1 MMDILKICYPTWVR
15 RKNNIVMKKI
25 YSTLIRLNS
34 VQFKYRTI
42 ISFIIVLLGMI
53 VSDVLF
59 HIYFPSITE
68 YFHTTFNIDLSDPET
83 IALDFAPEIWGGVL
97 AMVLGTL
104 IIVIAIAAE
113 SSPKLMDLFV
123 KDWLSLIYVWFLI
136 IASLHA
142 VLIMFYVE
150 PLGRVSSSVLNT
162 YIYLFI
168 GSIFTLPYIF
178 YILLYSKTSN
188 VVSTISSI
196 IQGFVLKMEKQ
207 IIYSAMDD
215 SIEVVEEYQKEIMG
229 SLDQLDDLLA
239 FTEFKET
246 QTDIIREISEVIQL
260 YIKHKSN
267 FNEKFFNL
275 TDIIRSN
282 ATFRTYTDI
291 QYQEMSDSKTFYEV
305 KTFRLLGSSYIKM
318 ITNDRFDIASLIPA
332 EMVDIGVTCLKNN
345 DDIILGHVNIRFNTL
360 FRFAIKHA
368 YKNNE
373 PRNLYNLSFHYS
385 NMIQEYIK
393 ADRVDMAKY
402 CYDKFKFYANDIYKN
417 AEANPGLY
425 FVVDT
430 LTFELRKCQVLIH
443 EKGWSDEDQMD
454 LLKMILQLDKPPGY
468 SKDEVDKGIL
478 GGNNGTRRIQIG
490 LALFYLSVKKSEF
503 ATAIA
508 EDYLDDLAYFDEK
521 TFKANVN
528 TQCFLLSI
536 FGPQFW
542 EDTDR
547 GTLNIYFAPEKD
559 QIDPFKEL
567 LFSLM
572 DQRLEALERDV
583 KFLSLE
589 VDKLMQK
596 RQRQDGY
603 LNDADKER
611 MEELQRK
618 IAARET
624 TDEDTTIDWKID
636 HDILYSLLCIS
647 FFADQEI
654 DESEKDA
661 IFDSYKIFS
670 DGVDNESFNRDFG
683 LTTERFIALK
693 TEEARQKQ
701 FDDSLEIIYA
711 DDRFQNE
718 ELLKLIDCYVGIAN
732 ADDFIHENEVTLI
745 QHAIKAWSLDVSIE
759 KPKSG
764 EKLKIQK

>member
-1 MMDILKICYPTWVR
+1 MNKPQEKRFMEI
-15 RKNNIVMKKI
+15 KK
-25 YSTLIRLNS
+25 
-34 VQFKYRTI
+34 
-42 ISFIIVLLGMI
+42 
-53 VSDVLF
+53 
-59 HIYFPSITE
+59 
-68 YFHTTFNIDLSDPET
+68 
-83 IALDFAPEIWGGVL
+83 
-97 AMVLGTL
+97 
-104 IIVIAIAAE
+104 
-113 SSPKLMDLFV
+113 
-123 KDWLSLIYVWFLI
+123 
-136 IASLHA
+136 
-142 VLIMFYVE
+142 
-150 PLGRVSSSVLNT
+150 
-162 YIYLFI
+162 
-168 GSIFTLPYIF
+168 
-178 YILLYSKTSN
+178 
-188 VVSTISSI
+188 
-196 IQGFVLKMEKQ
+196 
-207 IIYSAMDD
+207 
-215 SIEVVEEYQKEIMG
+215 YQKEIMG

-246 QTDIIREISEVIQL
+246 QTDIIHEISEVIQL
-260 YIKHKSN
+260 YISNKSE
-267 FNEKFFNL
+267 FNKRFFDL
-275 TDIIRSN
+275 TDTIKSN
-282 ATFRTYTDI
+282 ATFRTYTDV
-291 QYQEMSDSKTFYEV
+291 QYEEMSETKTFYEV

-332 EMVDIGVTCLKNN
+332 EMVDIGVTCLKNE
-345 DDIILGHVNIRFNTL
+345 DDTILGHVNIRFNTL

-490 LALFYLSVKKSEF
+490 LALFYLSVGKTEF
-503 ATAIA
+503 ATSIA

-521 TFKANVN
+521 TFKANAN

-536 FGPQFW
+536 FGPHFW

-567 LFSLM
+567 LFGLM
-572 DQRLEALERDV
+572 DKRLEALERDV

-596 RQRQDGY
+596 RKRQDGY
-603 LNDADKER
+603 LNDTDKER

-618 IAARET
+618 ISAREKT
-624 TDEDTTIDWKID
+624 EDEPTIDWSIN
-636 HDILYSLLCIS
+636 HDVLYSLLCIS

-661 IFDSYKIFS
+661 IFNSYKLFVPNI
-670 DGVDNESFNRDFG
+670 DNEIFNRDFG
-683 LTTERFIALK
+683 MTTERFIELN
-693 TEEARQKQ
+693 TEDARQTQ
-701 FDDSLEIIYA
+701 FDDSLMKIA
-711 DDRFQNE
+711 DADNFDNA
-718 ELLKLIDCYVGIAN
+718 ELEKLINCYVEIAN

-745 QHAIKAWSLDVSIE
+745 QHAIESWSMDIVVD

-764 EKLKIQK
+764 EKLKVKNS